1 MPERRQGL
9 AGALINSI
17 LQLSIAFFLGLADI
31 IATKTQGPGQAGLSK
46 SYKNVFWFEVAG
58 AAFALAILVLFV
70 RIDEAKS
77 DMTADEKET
86 SARQAVH
93 SPLVTESKDE
103 GAARSNRDMRTK
115 CDQ

>member
-31 IATKTQGPGQAGLSK
+31 VATKTESPGQEGLRK
-46 SYKNVFWFEVAG
+46 SYEYVFWLEVAG
-58 AAFALAILVLFV
+58 AAFALVILVLFV

-77 DMTADEKET
+77 GMTADEKE
-86 SARQAVH
+86 ALEREERDAY
-93 SPLVTESKDE
+93 LAKDKRCGE
-103 GAARSNRDMRTK
+103 AGVSVGRVPTR
-115 CDQ
+115 